1 LSPLNPHRLA
11 ELSIPFLH
19 QLAEELPAVAGLL
32 LKNESRPDS
41 SPPYDA
47 VVEEVT
53 HQEAVEAVEVAV
65 EAVEVAVEAEER
77 RLLRSPRPRPRR
89 LSLKQ
94 PTSEPWEP
102 PQEYSKAIE
111 PKRRTSSMNSD
122 ITTESTGELPD
133 LIPL

>member
-1 LSPLNPHRLA
+1 V

-32 LKNESRPDS
+32 LKNEFRPDS

-47 VVEEVT
+47 AVEE
-53 HQEAVEAVEVAV
+53 
-65 EAVEVAVEAEER
+65 AVEAEER
-77 RLLRSPRPRPRR
+77 RLLRSLRPRLKQ

-102 PQEYSKAIE
+102 PLEYLKEIE
-111 PKRRTSSMNSD
+111 PRPRTSSTNSD
-122 ITTESTGELPD
+122 ITTESTEELPD
-133 LIPL
+133 STPL

>member
-1 LSPLNPHRLA
+1 V

-53 HQEAVEAVEVAV
+53 HQEVVEAVE
-65 EAVEVAVEAEER
+65 EAVEAEEH
-77 RLLRSPRPRPRR
+77 RLLRSPRPRLRQ
-89 LSLKQ
+89 LSLK
-94 PTSEPWEP
+94 PPISEPWEP
-102 PQEYSKAIE
+102 PLEYSKETE
-111 PKRRTSSMNSD
+111 PKRKTSSMNSD
-122 ITTESTGELPD
+122 ITTESTEELPD
-133 LIPL
+133 LTPLCGKSRWP

>member
-1 LSPLNPHRLA
+1 V

-19 QLAEELPAVAGLL
+19 QLAEELPAAAGLL
-32 LKNESRPDS
+32 LRSESKRDS

-47 VVEEVT
+47 AEAEEPL
-53 HQEAVEAVEVAV
+53 HQEAVEEVE
-65 EAVEVAVEAEER
+65 EAEER

-102 PQEYSKAIE
+102 PQEYSKETE
-111 PKRRTSSMNSD
+111 PKRRISSMNSD
-122 ITTESTGELPD
+122 ITTESTEELPG
-133 LIPL
+133 LTPL